1 MVSDTFM
8 GWVVF
13 ILCSVGGL
21 IMIGGSLLLLG
32 KRIIVLDSGGK
43 QTTTVKLPFGFG
55 MSTQFPVLV
64 MLLFGVFL
72 FALPIYR
79 SPAICGDTLLHKKH
93 FPEMITLKGNT
104 GSEVDV
110 RARAVVADRVVRP
123 EEEVMLKVPLNTGEP
138 YTIVYTDPDGDQ
150 IYDVEPLNWE
160 KVKDRTYTLTGIKLK
175 LGGGEA
181 KATPTPVQQQLVTAA
196 VENEFKDQ

>member
-1 MVSDTFM
+1 MISDTLM
-8 GWVVF
+8 GWIVF

-21 IMIGGSLLLLG
+21 VMIVGSLVLLG
-32 KRIIVLDSGGK
+32 KRIIVLDSAGK

-72 FALPIYR
+72 FALPIFK
-79 SPAICGDTLLHKKH
+79 SPAICNDTTLHKKN

-150 IYDVEPLNWE
+150 IYDIEPLNWE
-160 KVKDRTYTLTGIKLK
+160 KVKDRTYRLNGIKLK
-175 LGGGEA
+175 LGSGEV
-181 KATPTPVQQQLVTAA
+181 KATPTPVQQQLLPAS
-196 VENEFKDQ
+196 VESEFKDQ